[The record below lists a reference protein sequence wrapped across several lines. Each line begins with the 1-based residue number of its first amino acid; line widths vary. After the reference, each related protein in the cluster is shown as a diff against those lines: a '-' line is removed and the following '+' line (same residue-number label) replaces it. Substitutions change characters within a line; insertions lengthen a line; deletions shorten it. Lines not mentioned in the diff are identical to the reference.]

1 MRKTSG
7 VSLMLLIFLSLCL
20 IVFSLLSLS
29 GAVADETL
37 SSQAAD
43 RTTEYYA
50 AVTSANALLAQ
61 IDEQLAAYLR
71 EADAENNSGNVEKT
85 DTENNSG
92 DIKKTDTENN
102 SDDVKKADTAR
113 QEAAY
118 LQLCS
123 QISRDIPDVSLED
136 GALAFSVGIDDDQI
150 LRVRLDIAYPSSDDD
165 PLYRIHT
172 WKVVNTNDW
181 NADNSMHLFRSK
193 DKKEY

>member
-20 IVFSLLSLS
+20 IIFSLLSLS

-50 AVTSANALLAQ
+50 AVTTANDLLAQ
-61 IDEQLAAYLR
+61 IDEQLAEYLR
-71 EADAENNSGNVEKT
+71 EAEASNVPETAAQKDGSDDSEDQSAEQRKRKYSELCSRIGSDVPGVSREDAEDGST
-85 DTENNSG
+85 DTGNGMVSFTV
-92 DIKKTDTENN
+92 DV
-102 SDDVKKADTAR
+102 DD
-113 QEAAY
+113 E
-118 LQLCS
+118 
-123 QISRDIPDVSLED
+123 
-136 GALAFSVGIDDDQI
+136 QI
-150 LRVRLDIAYPSSDDD
+150 LQVRLDIAYPSSDDD

-172 WKVVNTNDW
+172 WKVVNTNEW
-181 NADNSMHLFRSK
+181 NADNSMNLFRSK